1 MPPQN
6 RPESS
11 PPNTAVQ
18 NLSVDLCRRKI
29 TTSCLGLLLSACE
42 AKPSSVY
49 LDVVL
54 FSYQDRAIFD
64 VYLNR
69 TDIGVAGPWP
79 YSGRGTM
86 TGVEVPLGD
95 QKISWRLDGP
105 AGTPRNGETVFAKNR
120 PELKEVPRDARFLGV
135 HIYEDNS
142 VELLTSD
149 HFPDLS
155 VRGNAF
161 DAAWIHRSSR

>member
-1 MPPQN
+1 MTLN
-6 RPESS
+6 
-11 PPNTAVQ
+11 
-18 NLSVDLCRRKI
+18 
-29 TTSCLGLLLSACE
+29 
-42 AKPSSVY
+42 

-54 FSYQDRAIFD
+54 FSYLDRPIFD

-86 TGVEVPLGD
+86 TGVSVPLGS

-105 AGTPRNGETVFAKNR
+105 KGTPRNGETVTAKNI
-120 PELKEVPRDARFLGV
+120 PELKDVPPNSKFLGV
-135 HIYEDNS
+135 HVYDDDT
-142 VELLTSD
+142 VELIPSE

-155 VRGNAF
+155 PRGQEF
-161 DAAWIHRSSR
+161 DSLWKQRNGQ